1 LQNCLDARLM
11 TGVATSLCQTN
22 IDDLLTKEWLQK
34 LIDMG
39 VHYTWYHTYRPV
51 GPQINEQLALSPE
64 QITQVRRFVTSMRAT
79 MPIAIVDAYYD
90 HNGKALCPMATGIS
104 HHIGPTGGVEPC
116 PIIQF
121 ATDSVRTDRDLFD
134 VLTGSAFLKDFR
146 ETAAKHTRGCIVLE
160 RPDLVKSLA
169 ERHGAKDTTIRQ
181 AAFAEVSRMQPRT
194 SQWREE
200 EEIPEQH
207 WMYKVAKRFFY
218 NDFGVYREL
227 DPAAHSPGK

>member
-1 LQNCLDARLM
+1 
-11 TGVATSLCQTN
+11 
-22 IDDLLTKEWLQK
+22 
-34 LIDMG
+34 
-39 VHYTWYHTYRPV
+39 
-51 GPQINEQLALSPE
+51 
-64 QITQVRRFVTSMRAT
+64 
-79 MPIAIVDAYYD
+79 
-90 HNGKALCPMATGIS
+90 
-104 HHIGPTGGVEPC
+104 
-116 PIIQF
+116 
-121 ATDSVRTDRDLFD
+121 LFD

-218 NDFGVYREL
+218 NDFGVYKEL
-227 DPAAHSPGK
+227 DPAAHSPRK